1 MGCLNEKI
9 EIKVNAKEENK
20 EAQKGVAFK
29 EEKKIK
35 ILKEANSKEIKEYKY
50 SDPKDKINLEEIE
63 NLSLNKVGI
72 VNNIQ
77 ELINELKLLSK
88 DMNEESKAYLVYC
101 WICQNIEYDTFN
113 FFSNNIS
120 NSKTSP
126 EDCFKNKK
134 AISVGYSNLFSN
146 IGSNLGLEIIS
157 ISGYCKGYGYFQ
169 GQIFNN
175 INHSW
180 NAIKINSNWHL
191 LDSCWGA
198 GYVTKDKIFIREF
211 IRYHF
216 CMNPYVFLLRHLPS
230 DSQYQLIANPI
241 SLKDYEKRVSPLRGF
256 YINDF
261 YEITE
266 LNYEFE
272 VQDNM
277 KTLSFKSKKDVD
289 KNLISIKFYYLQNN
303 EWIIV
308 PKNEY
313 CSFSEKNEIDVF
325 LVFNKKGEYKIK
337 ILIGEGNN
345 KGHFTGHHLIE
356 YKAICQK
363 DSDLH
368 LSLLNE
374 KIKGKTNYFSKQ
386 ILKKEEIEAFGC
398 INLSNKNWYNMV
410 QNNIFILTFYI
421 NKNDVIKLGV
431 NFYILNEKQE
441 NWQKLERDNFKIEY
455 YEDKIDLYL
464 IFNNKGHYKLETFLN
479 GNYYNRFWFGCQND
493 KENELKYPLSF
504 KGSEIINII
513 KPEYNNLKDQENIA
527 FKIYSKSLN
536 TINIYNN
543 KHYTFHKNSKGFFE
557 FELKVNKGD
566 LLISNDKFNLYKF
579 QIN

>member
-1 MGCLNEKI
+1 MGCFNENI
-9 EIKVNAKEENK
+9 EIKVNTKEINE
-20 EAQKGVAFK
+20 EAQKEDILK
-29 EEKKIK
+29 EGEKIS
-35 ILKEANSKEIKEYKY
+35 ILKEANAKEIKEYKY

-63 NLSLNKVGI
+63 NLSLNEVGI
-72 VNNIQ
+72 VNDIQ
-77 ELINELKLLSK
+77 ELINKLKLLSK
-88 DMNEESKAYLVYC
+88 DMNEESKAYLIYC

-113 FFSNNIS
+113 YFSNNIK

-146 IGSNLGLEIIS
+146 ISSNLGLEVIS
-157 ISGYCKGYGYFQ
+157 ISGYCKGYGYYQ
-169 GQIFNN
+169 GEIFNN
-175 INHSW
+175 TNHAW
-180 NAIKINSNWHL
+180 NAIKINGNWYL

-198 GYVTKDKIFIREF
+198 GYATKDKKFIRKF
-211 IRYHF
+211 IRYYF
-216 CMNPYVFLLRHLPS
+216 CMNPYLFLFKHLPS
-230 DSQYQLIANPI
+230 DSQYQFIANPI
-241 SLKDYEKRVSPLRGF
+241 SLKDYEKWVNPSKSF
-256 YINDF
+256 FINDF

-277 KTLSFKSKKDVD
+277 KTLRFKSKKDID
-289 KNLISIKFYYLQNN
+289 KNFINIKFYYLQNN

-313 CSFSEKNEIDVF
+313 CWFSEKNAIDII
-325 LVFNKKGEYKIK
+325 LVFNKKGEYKIN
-337 ILIGEGNN
+337 IRIGEQNN
-345 KGHFTGHHLIE
+345 KGDYKGHHLIE

-368 LSLLNE
+368 LTLFNE
-374 KIKGKTNYFSKQ
+374 KIKGKINYFSKK

-398 INLSNKNWYNMV
+398 INLSHKNWYNIV
-410 QNNIFILTFYI
+410 LNNVFILTFYI
-421 NKNDVIKLGV
+421 KKNDVIKLGA
-431 NFYILNEKQE
+431 NFHFLNEKKE
-441 NWQKLERDNFKIEY
+441 KFQKLERDNFKIEY

-464 IFNNKGHYKLETFLN
+464 IFNNKGHYRLEIFLN

-493 KENELKYPLSF
+493 TENYLKYPLSF

-543 KHYTFHKNSKGFFE
+543 KLYTFHKNSQGFFE

-566 LLISNDKFNLYKF
+566 LSISDGKLNLYKF